1 MINTRPGGYEGKKGV
16 RMRYNGYDIDFNIYG
31 QNEYS
36 VQYCGD
42 DVMFKTVDEAKAFI
56 DKVNEEE

>member
-1 MINTRPGGYEGKKGV
+1 MTIEEYKGYG
-16 RMRYNGYDIDFNIYG
+16 IDFNIYG

-42 DVMFKTVDEAKAFI
+42 DFMFQTLEEAKRFI
-56 DKVNEEE
+56 DSIE

>member
-1 MINTRPGGYEGKKGV
+1 
-16 RMRYNGYDIDFNIYG
+16 MRYNGYDIDFNIYG

-42 DVMFKTVDEAKAFI
+42 DVMFQTIDEAKAFI